1 MAQHLRPGGL
11 STRIALREST
21 ILFVAMLFQEDLISI
36 LIFYFLPGLS
46 PSNQC
51 TNSPNS
57 VPQIFLRLRRRLAP
71 QVRRL
76 RTLRTF
82 GLAWVISTYSISGK
96 VVKSKVVTD
105 SSGHGNPGRRSGSR
119 GRANCGTLTGSPWR
133 RSSSHRPGQ
142 HGKSYFHFPMRSHQ
156 KEHHHSYHA
165 TYPDTIPKHFHAYH
179 KDPRD

>member
-11 STRIALREST
+11 STLIALREST

-46 PSNQC
+46 PNNQC

-57 VPQIFLRLRRRLAP
+57 VPQIFARLRRSSRL
-71 QVRRL
+71 RFGGL

-105 SSGHGNPGRRSGSR
+105 SSGHGNRGRRSGRRSR
-119 GRANCGTLTGSPWR
+119 SYRGPLTGSSWR
-133 RSSSHRPGQ
+133 CRSSYRPG
-142 HGKSYFHFPMRSHQ
+142 
-156 KEHHHSYHA
+156 
-165 TYPDTIPKHFHAYH
+165 
-179 KDPRD
+179 